1 MSVSIPR
8 PKMTRRATCINHT
21 EVHQCRIMRMN
32 LVTTTREKVGQ
43 IQWYLTALQTTQN
56 SVIFNQ
62 PCDHLKPRE
71 RGPTISTI
79 QMSDIRDTP
88 QIMVSNVYRNQKLE
102 NLQYLMVP
110 IIGVTI

>member
-1 MSVSIPR
+1 MSDSIPR
-8 PKMTRRATCINHT
+8 TKMTKRATYINHT

-32 LVTTTREKVGQ
+32 LVTRTREKAGQ
-43 IQWYLTALQTTQN
+43 IQWFHTVLQTTQN

-79 QMSDIRDTP
+79 QRRDIQDTP
-88 QIMVSNVYRNQKLE
+88 QIMVSDIYRNQKLE
-102 NLQYLMVP
+102 NLQYLVVP